1 MSKLILFGKPVFE
14 FVSEKRSTPI
24 ITGNLADPTQALIQA
39 LGNNAV
45 GSINVNVN
53 TAITLSAVWRAIN
66 VISST
71 LAGLPLKHYKISD
84 GGRENLRT
92 SAASRLLKKPN
103 EMMTGYM
110 FRETLTALAVGY
122 GNGYAY
128 IKHDASG
135 IPVELIPIHP
145 SECLPIKFQNKI
157 YYKILIDGSYQTVT
171 SENVI
176 HIPGL
181 SFNGLVGYGVVTIAR
196 ESLGGALATQK
207 FGNKFYENGANIGGV
222 LETPGELSD
231 SAYKRLK
238 ESWNEKHHGVENTG
252 STAILEGGTKF
263 TKIGIAPEEAQFL
276 QTRQFQVT
284 EVARWFGV
292 PPHMLF
298 DLERSTNNNIEQQA
312 MEFVTYTLLPWANR
326 WEEELSRK
334 LVKSN
339 AQDSEYIEH
348 EFNGLLRGDSKSRA
362 EYYKGLF
369 GVASITPNQIAEL
382 ENLPKD
388 PLNGDTHYVQAAYA
402 PVDKIAA
409 FYEGKAPKDS
419 KDTNDIKDKNDEA
432 Q

>member
-1 MSKLILFGKPVFE
+1 
-14 FVSEKRSTPI
+14 
-24 ITGNLADPTQALIQA
+24 
-39 LGNNAV
+39 
-45 GSINVNVN
+45 
-53 TAITLSAVWRAIN
+53 
-66 VISST
+66 
-71 LAGLPLKHYKISD
+71 
-84 GGRENLRT
+84 
-92 SAASRLLKKPN
+92 
-103 EMMTGYM
+103 MMTGYM

-157 YYKILIDGSYQTVT
+157 YYKILIDGSYQTIT
-171 SENVI
+171 SENII

-207 FGNKFYENGANIGGV
+207 FGNKFYENGANISGV
-222 LETPGELSD
+222 LEVPGELTDKSYD
-231 SAYKRLK
+231 RMKVSWK
-238 ESWNEKHHGVENTG
+238 ERNQGIDNAGT
-252 STAILEGGTKF
+252 TAILEGGAKF
-263 TKIGIAPEEAQFL
+263 TKIGIPPEEAQFL
-276 QTRQFQVT
+276 ETRQFQVT

-369 GVASITPNQIAEL
+369 GIASITPNQIAEL

>member
-1 MSKLILFGKPVFE
+1 MAKLKIFGLPVFDY
-14 FVSEKRSTPI
+14 VSEKRSAPI
-24 ITGNLADPTQALIQA
+24 ITGNLSDPTQALIQA
-39 LGNNAV
+39 FGNNAV
-45 GSINVNVN
+45 GGVTVNVS

-71 LAGLPLKHYKISD
+71 LAGLPLKHYQFKD
-84 GGRENLRT
+84 GGREVLRT
-92 SAASRLLKKPN
+92 STASRLLKKPN

-128 IKHDASG
+128 LKRDESG
-135 IPVELIPIHP
+135 VAVEAVPVHP
-145 SECLPIKFQNKI
+145 SECMPIKYQNKI
-157 YYKILIDGSYQTVT
+157 YYKILIDGEYKTVG
-171 SENVI
+171 SEYML

-181 SFNGLVGYGVVTIAR
+181 SFNGLVGFGVVTVAR

-222 LETPGELSD
+222 LETPGELSEP
-231 SAYKRLK
+231 AYKRLK
-238 ESWNEKHHGVENTG
+238 ESWNEKHHGVDNAG

-409 FYEGKAPKDS
+409 FYDGKAPKAGSTD
-419 KDTNDIKDKNDEA
+419 
-432 Q
+432 

>member
-1 MSKLILFGKPVFE
+1 MTKVKIFGIPVYE
-14 FVSEKRSTPI
+14 SVSEKRSETI
-24 ITGNLADPTQALIQA
+24 ITGNLSDPTQALVQA

-45 GSINVNVN
+45 GSVNVTVN

-71 LAGLPLKHYKISD
+71 LAGLPLKHYQINQT
-84 GGRENLRT
+84 GREHLRA
-92 SAASRLLKKPN
+92 SAASRVLKTPN
-103 EMMTGYM
+103 GMMTGYM

-128 IKHDASG
+128 IKRDEAG
-135 IPVELIPIHP
+135 NAAELLPIHP
-145 SECLPIKFQNKI
+145 SECLPIKYKGKI
-157 YYKILIDGSYQTVT
+157 YYKILIDNEYITVT
-171 SENVI
+171 SDNMI
-176 HIPGL
+176 HLPGL
-181 SFNGLVGYGVVTIAR
+181 SFNGLVGFGVVTIAR

-231 SAYKRLK
+231 AAYSRLK

-339 AQDSEYIEH
+339 SQETEFIEH
-348 EFNGLLRGDSKSRA
+348 EFNGLLRGDSKARS

-369 GVASITPNQIAEL
+369 GIASITPNQIAEL

-388 PLNGDTHYVQAAYA
+388 PANGDTHYVQAAFA

-409 FYEGKAPKDS
+409 FYEGKAPGETKQ
-419 KDTNDIKDKNDEA
+419 NNNEEN
-432 Q
+432 